1 MIWLSGQSHLA
12 TCFVKNKN
20 QLVIGNRQSLASS
33 LLNLCKDGC
42 FSQVGNPLHN
52 SINYESVYKL
62 ADQISVYQAVGLK

>member
-33 LLNLCKDGC
+33 LLKLRKDGS
-42 FSQVGNPLHN
+42 FSQVTNPLHN
-52 SINYESVYKL
+52 SINYDSVSKL
-62 ADQISVYQAVGLK
+62 ADQIGADRIVELK